1 MVIADRQ
8 SRRFSHPNPERI
20 GKRFVGGDEMPALDQ
35 GKAYVSEAIGTLL
48 TLAREMVKMVDSP
61 A

>member
-1 MVIADRQ
+1 
-8 SRRFSHPNPERI
+8 
-20 GKRFVGGDEMPALDQ
+20 MPALDQ